1 MNFKPVLGPGMSSKG
16 RTRSSTFAESS
27 KSSRLSKV
35 IACVFCDFQTATKGL
50 RFCARC
56 RRFLRRAM
64 LEEYISDSS
73 DQTASAGDR
82 PSLLCKFSK
91 YWQGPLSSFLRGR
104 KGEDPGNEFE
114 CHALPIVVFPRLQL
128 SN

>member
-35 IACVFCDFQTATKGL
+35 IGCVFCNFQTATKGL

-73 DQTASAGDR
+73 DQAASAGDR

-91 YWQGPLSSFLRGR
+91 YWQLA
-104 KGEDPGNEFE
+104 K
-114 CHALPIVVFPRLQL
+114 CHATSFPGSSLFLFEREEGRGPWERV
-128 SN
+128 